1 MFDATPSGYLTRVK
15 RVIQYPL
22 DITRK
27 MTPGRFVSII
37 RGVLAEHSHY
47 QRVGVITH
55 RTLEGALKK
64 LGELFAGR
72 LVKNSYFG
80 SCADR
85 ASNDWYKRCDVVIV
99 AGTPRLPTN
108 AVRRRLMQ
116 FGDIASA
123 AEDGRWG
130 SCHWKGLTEAG
141 REVLV
146 EGRGYTHP
154 AWERAHRGLVR
165 AAIIQA
171 AGRGR
176 TLLETG
182 CDVIVISTEE
192 CGLPLV
198 NSTDIALS
206 ETEVSTLAILTA
218 YRNES
223 LNSIQDSCSYAP
235 ALSTAAIADRLG
247 MTERGTR
254 KVLGELESRGLARRH
269 GERGGWLLVSI

>member
-1 MFDATPSGYLTRVK
+1 MFDATPTGCLARVK

-27 MTPGRFVSII
+27 MPPGRFVSIM
-37 RGVLAEHSHY
+37 RGLLAEHSRY

-55 RTLEGALKK
+55 RTLESTLKK

-72 LVKNSYFG
+72 VVKTSYFG
-80 SCADR
+80 SGADR
-85 ASNDWYKRCDVVIV
+85 ASNDWHERCDVVIV
-99 AGTPRLPTN
+99 AGTPRVPTN
-108 AVRRRLMQ
+108 AVRRRLIQ

-123 AEDGRWG
+123 AENGGWG
-130 SCHWKGLTEAG
+130 ACHWKGMTESR

-146 EGRGYTHP
+146 EGRGYRHP

-165 AAIIQA
+165 AAIVQA

-176 TLLETG
+176 SLLETG

-198 NSTDIALS
+198 NSTDVALS
-206 ETEVSTLAILTA
+206 ETEASTLAILSA
-218 YRNES
+218 YRHES
-223 LNSIQDSCSYAP
+223 LNSIQGSCADAP
-235 ALSTAAIADRLG
+235 TPSTTAIANRLG
-247 MTERGTR
+247 MKERGTR
-254 KVLGELESRGLARRH
+254 KVLAGLESRGLVRRL
-269 GERGGWLLVSI
+269 GERGGWMLV